1 MLNQSYVEISQRF
14 HLVSS
19 LNFSRN
25 IKKLLWT
32 CGMYCRKDAL
42 LGMYHT
48 MTKCPLRECI
58 LRARAPG
65 PEGAV
70 KTSPELKWLQEEF
83 RFRKCPKWRQEFS
96 VQLVITKCYTNE
108 ISTKAME
115 QFFIHQKKKKY
126 LACDLYFCVCVCIT
140 PRITP

>member
-1 MLNQSYVEISQRF
+1 MLKLSYVEISQRF

-25 IKKLLWT
+25 IKELLWI

-48 MTKCPLRECI
+48 MTECPLRECI

-65 PEGAV
+65 MWPEGAV

-83 RFRKCPKWRQEFS
+83 RFRKHPK
-96 VQLVITKCYTNE
+96 LAK
-108 ISTKAME
+108 ME
-115 QFFIHQKKKKY
+115 VGVFGPVGDYKM
-126 LACDLYFCVCVCIT
+126 LYK
-140 PRITP
+140 